1 MPSIDFSRAYKGT
14 LALRPVDRQTWSSGA
29 PLEGLVSAS
38 VERDCTDEYPLLEAG
53 SVELDMGVWESFPE
67 GWYRIEMLAEQ
78 GGAVERHPIAT
89 LLMSSS
95 QSSIDRSLQTA
106 KIEGSSVLKP
116 AADRLML
123 TGTYAPKGCDGA
135 QYAAGILR
143 ECTPAPIEVEGSF
156 TLDEHAVFGAGISY
170 LQAAWTILKAADWC
184 MRITGDGTIVIS
196 EKPTEASLELDT
208 EGRALMLPGAE
219 RSADL
224 SEVPNRYYAVDG
236 DEVGEAVNDQGTET
250 SIQARGR
257 YVDYIDES
265 PVKVNGET
273 MTAYARRKLQEMSTV
288 TTEFS
293 YTREFAPDLTCF
305 DVLAGRVEE
314 FGMEGGF
321 RVLKQS
327 LDCKAGITVS
337 ETLGREERLFTA

>member
-1 MPSIDFSRAYKGT
+1 MDFAKVYKATFT
-14 LALRPVDRQTWSSGA
+14 LHPVDSSTWASGPALA
-29 PLEGLVSAS
+29 PIVSAS

-106 KIEGSSVLKP
+106 KVEGSSVLKP
-116 AADRLML
+116 ASDRLML

-135 QYAAGILR
+135 QYAANILR

-170 LQAAWTILKAADWC
+170 LQAAWIVLQAADWC
-184 MRITGDGTIVIS
+184 MRIMGDGTIRIS

-208 EGRALMLPGAE
+208 DGRALILPGAE

-224 SEVPNRYYAVDG
+224 SEVPNRYYAVNG
-236 DEVGEAVNDQGTET
+236 DDVGEAINDQGTET
-250 SIQARGR
+250 SIQTRGR
-257 YVDYIDES
+257 YVDCIDES

-273 MTAYARRKLQEMSTV
+273 MTSYARRKLQEISTV

-293 YTREFAPDLTCF
+293 YTREFVPDLTCF

-314 FGMEGGF
+314 FGMDGGF

-327 LDCKAGITVS
+327 LDCKAGVTVS